1 MNFKLG
7 TGFTIDSEVSGECV
21 NGPAIV
27 TGKLSIVSA
36 EAYTMGGI
44 RIDRGYYIS
53 NKAGR
58 PFAYKVKGESLNI
71 IGNSK
76 R

>member
-7 TGFTIDSEVSGECV
+7 TGFTLDSEVSGECV

-27 TGKLSIVSA
+27 CGKLSILSSEIYCGA
-36 EAYTMGGI
+36 L
-44 RIDRGYYIS
+44 RIDAGYYIS
-53 NKAGR
+53 NKAGA
-58 PFAYKVKGESLNI
+58 PFAYLVKGESLNI

>member
-7 TGFTIDSEVSGECV
+7 TGFTLDSEVSGECE
-21 NGPAIV
+21 GSPQIV
-27 TGKLSIVSA
+27 YGKLSIISA
-36 EAYTMGGI
+36 EIYTLTGL
-44 RIDRGYYIS
+44 RVDRGYYIS
-53 NKAGR
+53 NERGN